1 MYFFFYEEPLI
12 AIIGDIRKSRLL
24 PERKE
29 VQDKLKMVL
38 DEINLKYE
46 GDISA
51 KFLITLGDEFQG
63 LLSNGKYALKIIQEI
78 RMQLCPTEV
87 RFGIGVGK
95 ITTEINTDMA
105 LGADGP
111 GYYNA
116 RDAIEILKK
125 NEKKNKAVL
134 SDIRL
139 AMEGEN
145 AKQTVL
151 VNTIFELMKSM
162 EQTWTGRQKEVI
174 WDMLKNQD
182 NQNNVAN
189 RLGISQSSVQKS
201 LAKGHYYV
209 YENAMKNV
217 AGILGEIGA

>member
-125 NEKKNKAVL
+125 K
-134 SDIRL
+134 
-139 AMEGEN
+139 
-145 AKQTVL
+145 
-151 VNTIFELMKSM
+151 
-162 EQTWTGRQKEVI
+162 
-174 WDMLKNQD
+174 
-182 NQNNVAN
+182 
-189 RLGISQSSVQKS
+189 
-201 LAKGHYYV
+201 
-209 YENAMKNV
+209 
-217 AGILGEIGA
+217 

>member
-1 MYFFFYEEPLI
+1 M
-12 AIIGDIRKSRLL
+12 
-24 PERKE
+24 
-29 VQDKLKMVL
+29 
-38 DEINLKYE
+38 
-46 GDISA
+46 
-51 KFLITLGDEFQG
+51 
-63 LLSNGKYALKIIQEI
+63 SNGKYALKIIQEI

>member
-145 AKQTVL
+145 VTKTVL

-162 EQTWTGRQKEVI
+162 EQTWTGRQI
-174 WDMLKNQD
+174 MLRT
-182 NQNNVAN
+182 V
-189 RLGISQSSVQKS
+189 
-201 LAKGHYYV
+201 
-209 YENAMKNV
+209 
-217 AGILGEIGA
+217 

>member
-46 GDISA
+46 VDISA

-145 AKQTVL
+145 VTKTVL